1 MAHARFSK
9 EEVGLRGRE
18 LYENNIRSIVE
29 TENNI
34 GKQIVIDIE
43 TGEYDIDYDG
53 LAASL
58 RMLAKH
64 PGATLYGEHI
74 GYNAVYAVGGVLER
88 TTRA

>member
-1 MAHARFSK
+1 MAHSRFSI
-9 EEVGLRGRE
+9 EEVGRRGKE
-18 LYENNIRSIVE
+18 LYENRIRPGVE
-29 TENNI
+29 TEENI

-43 TGEYDIDYDG
+43 TGEYDIDDDG

-64 PGATLYGEHI
+64 PGAALYGERI
-74 GYNAVYAVGGVLER
+74 GYNVVYAVGGVLER